1 MKRVNGPITARLMS
15 IFGGGSAAWWPPRP
29 ADLAGTVPVPRDV
42 GGHRIGAGL
51 GRRAGMLAL
60 VLVLAMLMLGACPDG
75 GDWERVAP
83 AGTSVRP

>member
-42 GGHRIGAGL
+42 GGFRVGGVP
-51 GRRAGMLAL
+51 GRRVLLLLVVLGVLIMLES
-60 VLVLAMLMLGACPDG
+60 CRPDG
-75 GDWERVAP
+75 DGWL
-83 AGTSVRP
+83 T